1 MRTFPLNFQAASLY
15 LCVTT
20 PFDERSTTR
29 RIKSWTFLRQQN
41 SPTLPSHVTS
51 SFPTFFPQVLFQ
63 PFEDTAVAVAY
74 SLTLDSFF
82 FLTHNHETN
91 IHDWFSCKKHY
102 YHYSLKNKKSKT
114 TNLWSTGRE
123 KEGWISCGDI
133 GSDRFQIICNAS
145 SDTRF
150 HSINRRKWYKKWH
163 L

>member
-1 MRTFPLNFQAASLY
+1 MRTIPLNFQAASLS

-20 PFDERSTTR
+20 PIDERSTT

-102 YHYSLKNKKSKT
+102 YHYSLKNKTSKT

-150 HSINRRKWYKKWH
+150 HSINRRKWYKKWD